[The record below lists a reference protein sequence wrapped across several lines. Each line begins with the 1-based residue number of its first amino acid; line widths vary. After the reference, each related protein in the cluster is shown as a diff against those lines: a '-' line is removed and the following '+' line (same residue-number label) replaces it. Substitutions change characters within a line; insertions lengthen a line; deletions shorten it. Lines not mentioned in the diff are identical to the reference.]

1 MDSKSCITDKP
12 IQNNGEDKLK
22 MSRYSLVLSNF
33 IKQSDTPLTVGLQ
46 GEWGT
51 GKTSMLYMLLEH
63 FKKEK
68 VATSWVNTWEYSM
81 FRNPSE
87 TTPAILRGM
96 LSNLRL
102 NCMQENSWT
111 IEEKSKDSVKKV
123 FKFLGNVANQVVA
136 NQTGIDIKDASS
148 QGDSSREQAEIA
160 EIKSEIGQIIQKLI
174 DDPANDYKKVVF
186 LVDDLDRIPPDQAV
200 EVLESLKNLFDVP
213 NCVFVLAIDYDV
225 VVKGLESKFGKKT
238 EENEREFRSF
248 FDKIIQV
255 PFSMP
260 TGTYDM
266 GSLLADKLNSLSI
279 DIPEDL
285 NESYSTVVKYTIGF
299 NPRSLKRYINSFSL
313 LRNLRN
319 SDFESDAEEFGD
331 SAPDHEDDLI
341 LFTMIG
347 VQISYP
353 KIFRMITQFSDIYD
367 WDKTF
372 ANKNNINLELVRTEI
387 EKYGDNDKLDEDW
400 EQIIYGACQNDVYL
414 KSKVFNILELFNFL
428 RAKFNTRLEVL
439 DEKIIQA
446 LKFAA
451 ITNVDDDNAMKGAVE
466 KRGRKSIFS
475 TVDSKLAL
483 IAEDLNS
490 RGAKPEG
497 VKIKLNIYKQIY
509 DTISNLNIGQDIKQ
523 TILGSYVKFEAD
535 GPIAYLYNPPKQTE
549 LVSLQLH
556 KLRHT
561 DKLPKGFVLDKENT
575 KDDSK
580 IFKVSK
586 DIDQKELSDFLTRNF
601 S

>member
-1 MDSKSCITDKP
+1 
-12 IQNNGEDKLK
+12 
-22 MSRYSLVLSNF
+22 
-33 IKQSDTPLTVGLQ
+33 
-46 GEWGT
+46 
-51 GKTSMLYMLLEH
+51 
-63 FKKEK
+63 
-68 VATSWVNTWEYSM
+68 
-81 FRNPSE
+81 
-87 TTPAILRGM
+87 
-96 LSNLRL
+96 
-102 NCMQENSWT
+102 
-111 IEEKSKDSVKKV
+111 
-123 FKFLGNVANQVVA
+123 
-136 NQTGIDIKDASS
+136 
-148 QGDSSREQAEIA
+148 
-160 EIKSEIGQIIQKLI
+160 
-174 DDPANDYKKVVF
+174 
-186 LVDDLDRIPPDQAV
+186 
-200 EVLESLKNLFDVP
+200 
-213 NCVFVLAIDYDV
+213 
-225 VVKGLESKFGKKT
+225 
-238 EENEREFRSF
+238 
-248 FDKIIQV
+248 
-255 PFSMP
+255 
-260 TGTYDM
+260 
-266 GSLLADKLNSLSI
+266 
-279 DIPEDL
+279 
-285 NESYSTVVKYTIGF
+285 
-299 NPRSLKRYINSFSL
+299 
-313 LRNLRN
+313 
-319 SDFESDAEEFGD
+319 
-331 SAPDHEDDLI
+331 
-341 LFTMIG
+341 MIG

-372 ANKNNINLELVRTEI
+372 ANKNNINLDLVRTEI

-475 TVDSKLAL
+475 TVDSKIAL

-586 DIDQKELSDFLTRNF
+586 DIDQKELNDFLTRNF